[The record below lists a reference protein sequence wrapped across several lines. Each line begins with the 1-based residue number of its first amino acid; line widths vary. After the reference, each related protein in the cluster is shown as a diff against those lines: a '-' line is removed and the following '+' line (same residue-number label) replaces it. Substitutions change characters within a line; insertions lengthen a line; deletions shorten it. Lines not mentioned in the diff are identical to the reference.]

1 MPSPVKTLEEL
12 INYAALRNKVI
23 SKNIA
28 NTNTEGYKRE
38 DVQFND
44 ILNNNMQAQLITS
57 ENKHFANA
65 PNTNANPEFK
75 VVTDKNSE
83 MASGVNNVDIDKEM
97 ASLAENTLLYK
108 FASQKLGDY
117 FKEIQ
122 YVIKG
127 GSNQA

>member
-1 MPSPVKTLEEL
+1 MPSPVKTLEQL

-38 DVQFND
+38 DIEFSEV
-44 ILNNNMQAQLITS
+44 LNNNMQAQLRTNNEEHFSNNTDVTS
-57 ENKHFANA
+57 TPA
-65 PNTNANPEFK
+65 FK
-75 VVTDKNSE
+75 VVVDKNSE
-83 MASGVNNVDIDKEM
+83 MASGINNVDIDKEM
-97 ASLAENTLLYK
+97 ATLAENTLLYK
-108 FASQKLGDY
+108 FASKKLGDY

-127 GSNQA
+127 GGNQA

>member
-1 MPSPVKTLEEL
+1 MPSPIKTLEEL
-12 INYAALRNKVI
+12 ISYAALRNKVI

-38 DVQFND
+38 DVEFND
-44 ILNNNMQAQLITS
+44 ILNDNMQAQLITND
-57 ENKHFANA
+57 EKHFT
-65 PNTNANPEFK
+65 NTPSTIVTPEFK

-108 FASQKLGDY
+108 FASQNLGDY